1 VSTYL
6 GAGVGINSKVW
17 VGLKKSNQIKKKN
30 QHFKSNK
37 IRTKIKINWF

>member
-17 VGLKKSNQIKKKN
+17 VGLKKSNQIKKKIN
-30 QHFKSNK
+30 ILNL
-37 IRTKIKINWF
+37 IKLEQK